1 MFFRKKS
8 KEDQCRACG
17 KYSSH
22 KYNFCPY
29 CGTSM
34 LDQFEETVDFGM
46 LGKKDIKEED
56 SLKNNIQSG
65 EFKILDRIISS
76 VMSNMV
82 KSMMSEIKDPQ
93 VKQTPNSINIKIGPQ
108 GKSQKREE
116 RKVTRSISEDQIKK
130 MADMPRT
137 TAKTAVKRLSD
148 KIVYELNIPGIAS
161 PEDIFISK
169 LESGYEIK
177 AIGGN
182 KKVYVNSL
190 PVNLPIKSLAINA
203 DKLYVEFRTEED
215 NFRQN

>member
-1 MFFRKKS
+1 
-8 KEDQCRACG
+8 
-17 KYSSH
+17 
-22 KYNFCPY
+22 
-29 CGTSM
+29 M

-46 LGKKDIKEED
+46 LGKKDMKEED

-93 VKQTPNSINIKIGPQ
+93 IKQTPNSINIKIGPQ